1 MESRLA
7 ILLFIVLAFP
17 TFGEGFGEG
26 RNLSDCAENFDTLEW
41 ALVHTKNN
49 KVELRKAFY
58 PPREEASDFVTV
70 HYKFLDED
78 GMNITCKKTWLWS
91 TIGFYL
97 IQPPTIYQFMALFFN
112 PEPRVSTADILLPYE
127 CRDLVTWENGSCSCD
142 SNGTLDIITQQV
154 SPLGNQVSPNCH
166 MCYYS
171 GCHCSKYIFKQILLK
186 FYSLHKL
193 FFPEMEVFKQLAYL
207 FYWPCF
213 TLFNWTMDFSMF

>member
-41 ALVHTKNN
+41 ALLHTKNN

-78 GMNITCKKTWLWS
+78 GMNTTCKKTWLWS

-112 PEPRVSTADILLPYE
+112 PEPRVSTANIFLPYE

-154 SPLGNQVSPNCH
+154 SPLGNQVLTPNCH

-171 GCHCSKYIFKQILLK
+171 GCNCSKYIFKQ
-186 FYSLHKL
+186 
-193 FFPEMEVFKQLAYL
+193 
-207 FYWPCF
+207 
-213 TLFNWTMDFSMF
+213 T